1 MPRERL
7 DAVGRRMEDRFV
19 QLRDD
24 VGQADALSRA
34 GKMSS
39 CTMSSGTMS
48 PGTIS
53 TNEHLAVSRTCTAFT
68 HQVDV
73 ILEAMFRHLV
83 TCGED

>member
-7 DAVGRRMEDRFV
+7 DAVGKRMEDRFV
-19 QLRDD
+19 QLRDE
-24 VGQADALSRA
+24 VGQAAALSRA

-39 CTMSSGTMS
+39 CTMSPGTM
-48 PGTIS
+48 S
-53 TNEHLAVSRTCTAFT
+53 TNEHLAVSRTYTAFT

-73 ILEAMFRHLV
+73 ILEAMLRHMV

>member
-7 DAVGRRMEDRFV
+7 DAVGKRMEDRFV
-19 QLRDD
+19 QLRDE
-24 VGQADALSRA
+24 VGQAAALSRA

-39 CTMSSGTMS
+39 CTMSPGTMS
-48 PGTIS
+48 PGTMS
-53 TNEHLAVSRTCTAFT
+53 TNEHLAVSRTYTAST

-73 ILEAMFRHLV
+73 ILEAMLRHIV